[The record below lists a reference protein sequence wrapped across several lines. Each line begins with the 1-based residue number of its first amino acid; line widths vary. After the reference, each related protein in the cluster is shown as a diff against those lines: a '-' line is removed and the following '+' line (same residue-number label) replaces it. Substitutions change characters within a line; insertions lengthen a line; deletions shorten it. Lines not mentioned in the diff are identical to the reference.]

1 MKVESI
7 INDICCDNRIKN
19 GVFEINNP
27 DHVFIL
33 QEYLEKLGLDI
44 DTVTEKTAKLFEA
57 GRFPERQAYNK
68 NGILVTFPTKE
79 YRDRAVDK
87 GTHFA
92 ENPKKS
98 ATNIFTKDDD
108 LATADVSKPE
118 EPVTQLVDKEV
129 GELDDSD
136 KDTRSPEEIKQDSQ
150 AVVGLLTT
158 PTFQYAL
165 EEAKSFGFYNKGI
178 LWYTSEGEYVGKQKY
193 DEQLGK
199 SVIVPEAI
207 NPAVYLKKA
216 AKVVELLDSELFDML
231 NFLKDADKS
240 KRTTIFETIPILAA
254 NGIRDF
260 KNLNVSGD
268 YKDFAIEFLKKWGNL
283 RDKLEKI
290 ENPRVKEE
298 NIKIYDIVN
307 KDLVEIG
314 GVGSVSLAE
323 LGTPSDFIH
332 NDIKKFYKAA
342 AKYNDSK
349 IGGDSGESKE
359 NTADIVLIYG
369 GTANDVYKA
378 LESGEIDQEDVDSL
392 AKIRGKNTTFAL
404 ISLKAGDARLGGVL
418 QKLVTY
424 VGTEIPIAPAKSVK
438 TIKEGMLNE
447 GILDTIMNSF
457 KDFAKVIKGIPQQLQ
472 NLYKDF
478 INKIKPFE
486 TKITNFLF
494 KELNLDVKRMENS
507 ELRNLKMLELEIEN
521 DINAI
526 NEETG
531 PACDKTTTVLK
542 PALVKNLTSFKKIL
556 QSSHEDARLMAKIT
570 QYAKNPTL
578 VEYFPVILSKEE
590 GDLASKLR
598 LNIINIIDQ
607 ILKNNK
613 VNDCISRLSLQPVL
627 KYRSNILALGYVELI
642 LDNILKDTTNSS
654 PDKIRDDFIKLAS
667 TLSSEAVFGNNVS
680 LPLIKFT
687 GSKIEKLRFKNNY
700 KLEVPTKIDKLK
712 LGKLRINLIQE
723 DGYLTVN
730 LFLFNGVISD
740 DDIPKPTYVNYL
752 MDSSSGSKF
761 SFKVEGQK
769 VVEKI

>member
-44 DTVTEKTAKLFEA
+44 ETVAEKTAKLFEA

-79 YRDRAVDK
+79 YRNRAVNK

-98 ATNIFTKDDD
+98 VSNIFTKDDD

-118 EPVTQLVDKEV
+118 KPVTQLVDKEV
-129 GELDDSD
+129 GDLENSD

-165 EEAKSFGFYNKGI
+165 EEAKSFGFYNKGF
-178 LWYTSEGEYVGKQKY
+178 LWYDSNGEYIGKQKY

-199 SVIVPEAI
+199 SIIVPEAI
-207 NPAVYLKKA
+207 SPAVYLKKA
-216 AKVVELLDSELFDML
+216 AKVVEILDSELFETL

-240 KRTTIFETIPILAA
+240 KKTLIFETIPILVA

-260 KNLNVSGD
+260 TNLNASGN
-268 YKDFAIEFLKKWGNL
+268 YQEYAIDFLKKWGAL
-283 RDKLEKI
+283 RSKLEKI
-290 ENPRVKEE
+290 ENPIFKEE
-298 NIKIYDIVN
+298 NLKIYDLVN
-307 KDLVEIG
+307 KDLIEIG
-314 GVGSVSLAE
+314 GVGSISLSD

-332 NDIKKFYKAA
+332 KDIKKFYKFAG
-342 AKYNDSK
+342 KYNDVK
-349 IGGDSGESKE
+349 SGENAGRSKE

-369 GTANDVYKA
+369 GTADDVYKA
-378 LESGEIDQEDVDSL
+378 LDDGQIDQQDVDSL
-392 AKIRGKNTTFAL
+392 AKVKDKNITFAL
-404 ISLKAGDARLGGVL
+404 VSLKAGSARLGHVL

-424 VGTEIPIAPAKSVK
+424 VGTEIPIAPGKSTKAVK
-438 TIKEGMLNE
+438 QEVLSE
-447 GILDTIMNSF
+447 AVLDTIMNSF
-457 KDFAKVIKGIPQQLQ
+457 KQFAQIIKDIPDQLQ
-472 NLYKDF
+472 KIYKDF
-478 INKIKPFE
+478 IDKIKPFE

-494 KELNLDVKRMENS
+494 KELNLDVKRMETS
-507 ELRNLKMLELEIEN
+507 EMRDLKMLEMEIEK
-521 DINAI
+521 DINTL
-526 NEETG
+526 NEDE
-531 PACDKTTTVLK
+531 AVCDKNSAVLK
-542 PALVKNLTSFKKIL
+542 LSLIKNLTSFKKIL
-556 QSSHEDARLMAKIT
+556 QSSHEDDRLMARINEFS
-570 QYAKNPTL
+570 KNPL
-578 VEYFPVILSKEE
+578 LLEYFPIVISKEE
-590 GDLASKLR
+590 SDLTSKLR
-598 LNIINIIDQ
+598 INIISIIDN

-613 VNDCISRLSLQPVL
+613 ENDCIARLDLQPIL

-642 LDNILKDTTNSS
+642 LDNILKDTSTSS
-654 PDKIRDDFIKLAS
+654 PEKIREDFIKLAS
-667 TLSSEAVFGNNVS
+667 TLSSEAVFGNNIS

-687 GSKIEKLRFKNNY
+687 GSKIERLRFKGNY

-723 DGYLTVN
+723 DGYMTVN
-730 LFLFNGVISD
+730 LFLFNGIISD

-761 SFKVEGQK
+761 SFKIEGQK

>member
-44 DTVTEKTAKLFEA
+44 ETVTEKTAKLFEA

-79 YRDRAVDK
+79 YRNRAVNK

-98 ATNIFTKDDD
+98 VSNIFTKDDD

-118 EPVTQLVDKEV
+118 KPVTQLVDKEV
-129 GELDDSD
+129 GDLENSD

-165 EEAKSFGFYNKGI
+165 EEAKSFGFYNKGF
-178 LWYTSEGEYVGKQKY
+178 LWYDSNGEYIGKQKY

-199 SVIVPEAI
+199 SIIVPEAI
-207 NPAVYLKKA
+207 SPAVYLKKA
-216 AKVVELLDSELFDML
+216 AKVVEILDSELFETL

-240 KRTTIFETIPILAA
+240 KKTLIFETIPILVA

-260 KNLNVSGD
+260 TNLNASGN
-268 YKDFAIEFLKKWGNL
+268 YQEYAIDFLKKWGAL
-283 RDKLEKI
+283 RSKLEKI
-290 ENPRVKEE
+290 ENPIFKEE
-298 NIKIYDIVN
+298 NLKIYDLVN
-307 KDLVEIG
+307 KDLIEIG
-314 GVGSVSLAE
+314 GVGSISLSD

-332 NDIKKFYKAA
+332 KDIKKFYKFAG
-342 AKYNDSK
+342 KYNDVK
-349 IGGDSGESKE
+349 SGENAGRSKE

-369 GTANDVYKA
+369 GTADDVYKA
-378 LESGEIDQEDVDSL
+378 LDDGQIDQQDVDSL
-392 AKIRGKNTTFAL
+392 AKVKDKNITFAL
-404 ISLKAGDARLGGVL
+404 VSLKAGSARLGHVL

-424 VGTEIPIAPAKSVK
+424 VGTEIPIAPGKSTKAVK
-438 TIKEGMLNE
+438 QEVLSE
-447 GILDTIMNSF
+447 AVLDTIMNSF
-457 KDFAKVIKGIPQQLQ
+457 KQFAQIIKDIPDQLQ
-472 NLYKDF
+472 KIYKDF
-478 INKIKPFE
+478 IDKIKPFE

-494 KELNLDVKRMENS
+494 KELNLDVKRMETS
-507 ELRNLKMLELEIEN
+507 EMRDLKMLEMEIEK
-521 DINAI
+521 DINTL
-526 NEETG
+526 NEDE
-531 PACDKTTTVLK
+531 AVCDKNSAVLK
-542 PALVKNLTSFKKIL
+542 SSLIKNLTSFKKIL
-556 QSSHEDARLMAKIT
+556 QSSHEDDRLMARINEFS
-570 QYAKNPTL
+570 KNPL
-578 VEYFPVILSKEE
+578 LLEYFPIVISKEE
-590 GDLASKLR
+590 SDLTSKLR
-598 LNIINIIDQ
+598 INIISIIDN

-613 VNDCISRLSLQPVL
+613 ENDCIARLDLQPIL

-642 LDNILKDTTNSS
+642 LDNILKDTSTSS
-654 PDKIRDDFIKLAS
+654 PEKIREDFIKLAS
-667 TLSSEAVFGNNVS
+667 TLSSEAVFGNNIS

-687 GSKIEKLRFKNNY
+687 GSKIERLRFKGNY

-723 DGYLTVN
+723 DGYMTVN
-730 LFLFNGVISD
+730 LFLFNGIISD

-761 SFKVEGQK
+761 SFKIEGQK